1 MDTGTLG
8 KVYQNGE
15 VIVKQGEVGDS
26 MYVIQSGSAEVVEE
40 LGDETVPLAVLNAND
55 FFGEMALFG
64 SQLRSA
70 TVRALGTVRVLTVD
84 KKILLQPIQQ
94 DPALAF
100 RLLEHLC
107 QRLRKLN
114 AEYAGSKSA
123 HGNCM
128 APT

>member
-15 VIVKQGEVGDS
+15 VILKQGEVGDS

-40 LGDETVPLAVLNAND
+40 VGDKTVPLAVLNAND

-84 KKILLQPIQQ
+84 KKILLRRIQQ

-114 AEYAGSKSA
+114 SEYAGSKSTQ
-123 HGNCM
+123 GNCI
-128 APT
+128 AQT

>member
-15 VIVKQGEVGDS
+15 VIVRQGEVGDS

-40 LGDETVPLAVLNAND
+40 VGGKTVPLAVLNAND

-84 KKILLQPIQQ
+84 KKILLRRIQQ

-107 QRLRKLN
+107 QRLRNLN
-114 AEYAGSKSA
+114 SKYAGSKSA
-123 HGNCM
+123 QGNCM

>member
-8 KVYQNGE
+8 TVYQNGE
-15 VIVKQGEVGDS
+15 VIVRQGDAGDS

-40 LGDETVPLAVLNAND
+40 VCGQTFPLAVLNAND
-55 FFGEMALFG
+55 FFGEMALFEN
-64 SQLRSA
+64 QVRSA

-84 KKILLQPIQQ
+84 RKTLLRQIQQ

-107 QRLRKLN
+107 QRLRVLDF
-114 AEYAGSKSA
+114 EYAGLKCA
-123 HGNCM
+123 
-128 APT
+128 